1 MIQRHPLAIY
11 NLVSETTFV
20 IDDKFELKMNYKQRT
35 MRTSRRIGML
45 PTVGNKRK

>member
-11 NLVSETTFV
+11 NLVSETFV

-35 MRTSRRIGML
+35 IRTSRRTGML